1 MSEPPADIFDS
12 YLRYVKNTEPPAF
25 FHRWSM
31 ITSVGA
37 LLERN
42 FFFEHG
48 HFSIY
53 PNVYCMLIGAPG
65 TRKSTAIKLAV
76 KTLKLT
82 GYSTFAAEKTSKEK
96 FILDLAEGPESDK
109 DELDKVLF
117 GENSSSVT
125 PCFIAADEF
134 NDFFGNNNLE
144 FISLLGSLWDY
155 NGPYESRLK
164 NSKSVIVNNPTI
176 SILGGNTPT
185 AFSLAFPVE
194 VLGQGF
200 FSRILL
206 IYADPS
212 GKRFTFPEIPAP
224 EETAHIKELLQRVK
238 YTAVGSAKL
247 TQKAKYLLDKIYK
260 SDSEMHDVRFASYST
275 RRFTHLLKLS
285 LIHAAAGYGN
295 IIDEAAVVKANT
307 VLHFTERFMPK
318 ALGEFGKAK
327 NSDITHK
334 IVSIIESNYRVTSFK
349 EIWSQ
354 VYNDLE
360 KMQDLGTLLQNLV
373 AAGRIQQI
381 AKPTLG
387 YLPVKSMLRE
397 ADSDTVNW
405 EYLSEEERGM
415 ER

>member
-1 MSEPPADIFDS
+1 MQDFFSS
-12 YLRYVKNTEPPAF
+12 YLHYVRNTEPPAF

-31 ITSVGA
+31 IASVGA

-42 FFFEHG
+42 YYFEHG

-53 PNVYCMLIGAPG
+53 PNIYCMLIGVPG

-76 KTLKLT
+76 KTLKT
-82 GYSTFAAEKTSKEK
+82 SGYNTFAAEKTSKEK
-96 FILDLAEGPESDK
+96 FILDLAEGRGLGDGQ
-109 DELDKVLF
+109 DILDTVLF
-117 GENSSSVT
+117 GESASSTS

-155 NGPYESRLK
+155 SGAYESRLK
-164 NSKSVIVNNPTI
+164 NSKSVVIHNPTI

-212 GKRFTFPEIPAP
+212 GKRFTFPETPSA
-224 EETAHIKELLQRVK
+224 EETEEIKGMLQRIK
-238 YTAVGSAKL
+238 IGTVGAAQL
-247 TQKAKYLLDKIYK
+247 TSGARKLLDKIYK
-260 SDSEMHDVRFASYST
+260 SNLEVNDVRFASYNT
-275 RRFTHLLKLS
+275 RRFTHLLKLC
-285 LIHAAAGYGN
+285 LIHSAAKYSKV
-295 IIDEAAVVKANT
+295 IDEDVVVKANT

-318 ALGEFGKAK
+318 ALGEFGKSK
-327 NSDITHK
+327 HSDVTHK
-334 IVSIIESNYRVTSFK
+334 VVSIIEGNYRITTFK

-354 VYNDLE
+354 VYNDLD
-360 KMQDLGTLLQNLV
+360 KMSDLGVMLQNLL
-373 AAGRIQQI
+373 AAGKIQQI
-381 AKPTLG
+381 REPTLG
-387 YLPVKSMLRE
+387 YLPVRSGLIE
-397 ADSDTVNW
+397 LSADTVDWN
-405 EYLSEEERGM
+405 YLSEEERKM
-415 ER
+415 ES